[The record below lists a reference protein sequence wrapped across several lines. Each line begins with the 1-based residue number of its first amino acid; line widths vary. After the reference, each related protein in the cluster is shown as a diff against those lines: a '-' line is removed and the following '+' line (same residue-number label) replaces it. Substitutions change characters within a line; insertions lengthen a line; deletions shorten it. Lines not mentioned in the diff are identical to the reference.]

1 MSPEVVLE
9 QAPFKEV
16 EAVPLL
22 QGVSQTPE
30 QAHMASDLII
40 SRGKSG
46 VKRSK
51 DNDRILAELNNA
63 YSQRLEVQ
71 DAVGRFRTEP
81 EYRRCRHHTMD
92 DTDPYI
98 ETMDSYRLLEPL
110 EERRQLVAV
119 TRGLDA
125 YRKIAKQ
132 GRNSPNIDEEK
143 ILMDAAAA
151 REILYVCNLRLA
163 FDLATGYF
171 GRSRSRFSE
180 MDYVQEA
187 TQGLG
192 LAIARYDIKHKER
205 FSTYATNW
213 IRNQLA
219 RSFKDKSKII
229 RIPEHK
235 YAELGSIT
243 NAVDD
248 LSPGL
253 GKEPTPQEIAQF
265 TDMDVDE
272 VRILM
277 QANACNSSL
286 DERAWDRR
294 NTEQGDLVSDPDA
307 STEIDRL
314 LDEISDQSDAE
325 RAVDATDLD
334 ELELIVLGLC
344 RGVRTVKINKALSS
358 VALKDITPGK
368 ATYTQAAPIIGG
380 TRDRVSQIDR
390 GAIAKMQEMV
400 GV

>member
-22 QGVSQTPE
+22 QRVSQTPE
-30 QAHMASDLII
+30 QAHLAGDLII

-46 VKRSK
+46 VNRSK

-63 YSQRLEVQ
+63 YGQRLEVQ
-71 DAVGRFRTEP
+71 DAVNRFRIEP

-110 EERRQLVAV
+110 EERRQLVAI
-119 TRGLDA
+119 TRGLDS
-125 YRKIAKQ
+125 YHKIAKQ
-132 GRNSPNIDEEK
+132 GRTSPNIDEEK

-171 GRSRSRFSE
+171 GRARSRFSE

-192 LAIARYDIKHKER
+192 LAITRYDIKHKER

-219 RSFKDKSKII
+219 RSFKDKSKTI

-235 YAELGSIT
+235 YAELSSIT

-253 GKEPTPQEIAQF
+253 GKEPTSQEIAQF

-314 LDEISDQSDAE
+314 LDEISDQSDVE
-325 RAVDATDLD
+325 RAVDVTDLD

-344 RGVRTVKINKALSS
+344 RGVRTIKINKALSS
-358 VALKDITPGK
+358 AALKGITPGE
-368 ATYTQAAPIIGG
+368 ATYTQVAPVMGG
-380 TRDRVSQIDR
+380 TRDRVSRIDR
-390 GAIAKMQEMV
+390 GAIAKMQEMA